1 MSCALD
7 DEVAEIG
14 CVSTHK
20 EAAFEPR
27 NLAAAD
33 ENRNAEQRYAQ
44 HDRYID
50 ADEMAADIDTIGR
63 NKAGHPKNYEDIV
76 DATADQIADRDVTLL
91 PDRRYDRGHEFGRR
105 GTDGNDR
112 QADEGV
118 RYIPE
123 TRQSDRALAEP
134 VGAHNTDNE
143 NNRAQQQTG
152 CHRPFNDS
160 P

>member
-76 DATADQIADRDVTLL
+76 DATADQIADRDVTLI

-105 GTDGNDR
+105 GTEDR
-112 QADEGV
+112 KS
-118 RYIPE
+118 
-123 TRQSDRALAEP
+123 TRLNSS
-134 VGAHNTDNE
+134 H
-143 NNRAQQQTG
+143 
-152 CHRPFNDS
+152 
-160 P
+160 

>member
-27 NLAAAD
+27 NLAAAA

-50 ADEMAADIDTIGR
+50 ADEMAADIETICR
-63 NKAGHPKNYEDIV
+63 NKAGHPTNHEDMV
-76 DATADQIADRDVTLL
+76 AATAAQIADRSVT
-91 PDRRYDRGHEFGRR
+91 PIPERRYNRGPASGRR
-105 GTDGNDR
+105 GTEGHDR
-112 QADEGV
+112 
-118 RYIPE
+118 
-123 TRQSDRALAEP
+123 P
-134 VGAHNTDNE
+134 VAPGIRHY
-143 NNRAQQQTG
+143 Q
-152 CHRPFNDS
+152 
-160 P
+160 

>member
-50 ADEMAADIDTIGR
+50 ADEMAADIDPIGR
-63 NKAGHPKNYEDIV
+63 TKAGHPKNYEDIV
-76 DATADQIADRDVTLL
+76 DAPADQNTASDDRTDE
-91 PDRRYDRGHEFGRR
+91 RR
-105 GTDGNDR
+105 
-112 QADEGV
+112 
-118 RYIPE
+118 
-123 TRQSDRALAEP
+123 
-134 VGAHNTDNE
+134 VGKEWVSTGIIGG
-143 NNRAQQQTG
+143 AQE
-152 CHRPFNDS
+152 
-160 P
+160 

>member
-63 NKAGHPKNYEDIV
+63 NKAGRSEEHTSD
-76 DATADQIADRDVTLL
+76 L
-91 PDRRYDRGHEFGRR
+91 
-105 GTDGNDR
+105 
-112 QADEGV
+112 
-118 RYIPE
+118 
-123 TRQSDRALAEP
+123 QSLMRTSSAVFSLKKKKKEK
-134 VGAHNTDNE
+134 H
-143 NNRAQQQTG
+143 QTELQTTK
-152 CHRPFNDS
+152 
-160 P
+160 

>member
-50 ADEMAADIDTIGR
+50 ADEMAADIHTIGR
-63 NKAGHPKNYEDIV
+63 NKAGHPKNYADIRSEEH
-76 DATADQIADRDVTLL
+76 TSE
-91 PDRRYDRGHEFGRR
+91 P
-105 GTDGNDR
+105 
-112 QADEGV
+112 
-118 RYIPE
+118 
-123 TRQSDRALAEP
+123 QSLMRKSYAVSCL
-134 VGAHNTDNE
+134 
-143 NNRAQQQTG
+143 NNKIQHPA
-152 CHRPFNDS
+152 
-160 P
+160 

>member
-1 MSCALD
+1 MRISDWSSDVCSSDL
-7 DEVAEIG
+7 
-14 CVSTHK
+14 
-20 EAAFEPR
+20 EPR

-76 DATADQIADRDVTLL
+76 DATADQIADRDVTLI

-105 GTDGNDR
+105 GTHGNDR
-112 QADEGV
+112 QADAGV
-118 RYIPE
+118 RYIPGPLPIY
-123 TRQSDRALAEP
+123 RAG
-134 VGAHNTDNE
+134 VV
-143 NNRAQQQTG
+143 
-152 CHRPFNDS
+152 
-160 P
+160 